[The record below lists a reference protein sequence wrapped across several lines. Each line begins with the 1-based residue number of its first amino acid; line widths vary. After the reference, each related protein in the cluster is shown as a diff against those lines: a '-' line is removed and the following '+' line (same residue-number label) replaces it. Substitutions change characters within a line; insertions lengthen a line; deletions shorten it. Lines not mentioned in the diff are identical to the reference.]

1 MGPKYVLNIWRMF
14 RKKFFFR
21 PEISSGRRNF
31 CQKSKKMKKKGFGH
45 LRNFCRNFCRNL
57 KIFQKSKNFTI
68 FEAVKP
74 AAAKSAQKPWRTICL
89 KIFLKKVKKSC
100 SKHFTCKMLTTAFFH
115 FFQKNFQ
122 TNGSSW
128 FLGRFCCGRLY
139 GFKNGKIFWFLKN
152 FQISAEISAEI
163 SKVAKTLFFHFFGFL
178 AEISA
183 AGRNFWPK
191 KKFFS
196 KHPSYV

>member
-1 MGPKYVLNIWRMF
+1 MGFV
-14 RKKFFFR
+14 
-21 PEISSGRRNF
+21 
-31 CQKSKKMKKKGFGH
+31 H

-74 AAAKSAQKPWRTICL
+74 VAAKSAQKPWRTICL

-128 FLGRFCCGRLY
+128 FLGRFCCDRLY

-163 SKVAKTLFFHFFGFL
+163 SKVDKTHFFHFFWIFGRNFCGRKKFL
-178 AEISA
+178 AE
-183 AGRNFWPK
+183 K
-191 KKFFS
+191 KIFF
-196 KHPSYV
+196 